1 VFMSFPAVQSPGRGG
16 CRSKLFYM
24 YLR

>member
-1 VFMSFPAVQSPGRGG
+1 MSFPAVQSPGRGG